1 MYDKI
6 TLSLFIQNVKQ
17 VKTML
22 HVIINELRFGL
33 WQMIKIKKELCSF
46 FLFMDRN
53 IKWLSLV
60 TDKKMW
66 NKEGSMS
73 STMSCCID
81 HGNV

>member
-66 NKEGSMS
+66 NNFIHAEFYNSFDS
-73 STMSCCID
+73 VF
-81 HGNV
+81 NN